1 MEWLGK
7 NQIPFVIV
15 FTKMDKLTSSQL
27 NKNLNKYKSEML
39 KTWEEI
45 PQTFMSSAES
55 GLGKL
60 EILNYI
66 DRINDAVKDSLWNSL
81 KRLVN
86 NQQVHH
92 DNLALDHIQLYDTSI
107 YKAQYKDNWWSV
119 HHHLFQNLIY
129 CNWVNLW

>member
-27 NKNLNKYKSEML
+27 NKNLSKYKSEML

-66 DRINDAVKDSLWNSL
+66 DRINDAVKDSL
-81 KRLVN
+81 
-86 NQQVHH
+86 
-92 DNLALDHIQLYDTSI
+92 
-107 YKAQYKDNWWSV
+107 
-119 HHHLFQNLIY
+119 
-129 CNWVNLW
+129 